1 MTAVDLRPDSLTI
14 PGDRQAHI
22 LVAAERA
29 FVRHGFHATT
39 MQHVAAEAG
48 MSPGNLLRYF
58 RSKEAIVAGLCSRDQ
73 AALAED
79 FAALARSDDIVAH
92 LEGMLR
98 HKLVTE
104 PRERFQ
110 LAVEIWA
117 EATRNPEV
125 TAIMYEIDGA
135 VRAALAE
142 MITGA
147 RGRGRIAPGVDADF
161 AVRAICTIG
170 IGLFKRRAHEPDF
183 DGEAEVALALAL
195 ITAVF
200 SGIVTLPKKQSGDI
214 L

>member
-1 MTAVDLRPDSLTI
+1 MTAVELRSDSST
-14 PGDRQAHI
+14 PGDRQAQI

-39 MQHVAAEAG
+39 MQHVAGEAG
-48 MSPGNLLRYF
+48 MSPGNLYRYF

-79 FAALARSDDIVAH
+79 FAALARSDDILAH
-92 LEGMLR
+92 LERMLR
-98 HKLVTE
+98 HKLIAE

-117 EATRNPEV
+117 EATRNPAIA
-125 TAIMYEIDGA
+125 AIMHEIDGA
-135 VRAALAE
+135 VRAALAG
-142 MITGA
+142 MIAGA
-147 RGRGRIAPGVDADF
+147 RQRGRIAPGVDADF

-170 IGLFKRRAHEPDF
+170 IGLFKRRAHERDF

-195 ITAVF
+195 ISAVF
-200 SGIVTLPKKQSGDI
+200 SGTVTLPKRQSGESV
-214 L
+214 